1 MTVRLSLLDAF
12 ELTCDGELVPLQQSA
27 ARLLAFLALHPRP
40 LQRAYVAGALWPDL
54 PVDRARRA
62 LRSALWRIRR
72 VGRPLARGDRGRLGL
87 HPSVEVDVR
96 ELANLAH
103 AVLDDSGDVPPTAA
117 TDLIALSGELL
128 PDCYEDWIAVEREHV
143 RQLRLHA
150 LEVLC
155 DALVEEGRFAA
166 ASEAALAVV
175 AADPLRESAHRA
187 VIRVHLA
194 EGNLAEALRQY
205 AFFRRLS
212 QQQLGLVPSSEM
224 ELLIAPVTSSV
235 TNG

>member
-12 ELTCDGELVPLQQSA
+12 ELTCDGEPVPLQQSGQ
-27 ARLLAFLALHPRP
+27 RLLSFLALHPRP
-40 LQRAYVAGALWPDL
+40 LQRTYVAGSLWPDI
-54 PVDRARRA
+54 PEDRAQRS
-62 LRSALWRIRR
+62 LRSALWRVRR
-72 VGRPLARGDRGRLGL
+72 VDRPLAGGEGGRLGL

-96 ELANLAH
+96 ELVELAH
-103 AVLDDSGDVPPTAA
+103 AVLDDSRDVPATAA
-117 TDLIALSGELL
+117 TELIALSGDLL

-155 DALVEEGRFAA
+155 DALVETGRCAA

-187 VIRVHLA
+187 LIRVHLA
-194 EGNLAEALRQY
+194 EGNLGEALRQY

-212 QQQLGLVPSSEM
+212 EQQLGLVPSSEM
-224 ELLIAPVTSSV
+224 ELLIAPVTGSV
-235 TNG
+235 TDG